1 MTTMLA
7 MLNGLE
13 VGLIGFIFSLAL
25 AMTAFWIWAL
35 VDCARR
41 VSAGENGLVG
51 WLIAICFTQ
60 VIGALAYVILA
71 RRCGPNLAA
80 VRRASAM

>member
-1 MTTMLA
+1 MFA
-7 MLNGLE
+7 MLNGFELG
-13 VGLIGFIFSLAL
+13 VIGFVVSLSL

-41 VSAGENGLVG
+41 VSGGANGLVG

-60 VIGALAYVILA
+60 VLGALAYVIFAERGGHHLSGA
-71 RRCGPNLAA
+71 NTAPAT
-80 VRRASAM
+80 

>member
-7 MLNGLE
+7 MLNGFE
-13 VGLIGFIFSLAL
+13 VGLIGFVASLAL

-41 VSAGENGLVG
+41 VSAGESGLVG

-60 VIGALAYVILA
+60 VLGASAYVIFA
-71 RRCGPNLAA
+71 RRGGHPIGA
-80 VRRASAM
+80 VRPATAT

>member
-7 MLNGLE
+7 MLNGIEL
-13 VGLIGFIFSLAL
+13 GLIGFVSLSL
-25 AMTAFWIWAL
+25 GLTAFWIWAL
-35 VDCARR
+35 INCARR
-41 VSAGENGLVG
+41 VSAGESDLVG

-71 RRCGPNLAA
+71 RRGAPNIAA
-80 VRRASAM
+80 GHPAPAS

>member
-1 MTTMLA
+1 MTTMFA
-7 MLNGLE
+7 MLNGIEL
-13 VGLIGFIFSLAL
+13 GLIGLFATFVL

-41 VSAGENGLVG
+41 VSAGESGLVG

-60 VIGALAYVILA
+60 VLGAAAYLILA
-71 RRCGPNLAA
+71 KARGDNVPT
-80 VRRASAM
+80 VQSASLS